1 MKPLLIGIDAGTS
14 SLKAVLVTED
24 GNVLAKSEQRY
35 SLTYSAPGHDCVASV
50 MRPVKQLV
58 AFQRVTLAAG
68 ETKDV
73 CITIDPSELALI
85 TEDEKRVIE
94 PGEFTLMVG
103 HSSKAE
109 DLLSLTFQL
118 GMEP

>member
-1 MKPLLIGIDAGTS
+1 MVAQVEVENTGHTS
-14 SLKAVLVTED
+14 GVETVQ
-24 GNVLAKSEQRY
+24 VY
-35 SLTYSAPGHDCVASV
+35 VHDCVASV

-58 AFQRVTLAAG
+58 AFQRVALAAG

-94 PGEFTLMVG
+94 PGEFTLIVE